1 MLLLKK
7 IFLKQYMFVVDKLED
22 MENHSYENHSLSK
35 GRDSY

>member
-22 MENHSYENHSLSK
+22 MENYSCEDHSLSK